1 MRNQRAVGR
10 RRICRVLYRV
20 IDIAD
25 DYSDVTGNFIAVN
38 IINSNGTRV
47 QAELNIAADNSETAL
62 LITPT
67 DIYAFSY
74 EGDKLLD
81 WTRTTV
87 NYTQDAIT
95 SVAIDG
101 GENGSGCDC
110 VSVIQGNGS
119 TIFDALRA
127 SGGAT
132 FEPSWNSEDYQ
143 LYMTANFTYNIE
155 GGIGTVSTNR
165 GFRVYR
171 QEDDSSELKVIAK
184 TSSLVT
190 RLKDFGIVS
199 GKDYRYHLFA
209 YDNNGALMSSVEIE
223 KVISPRFKNYS
234 LLVTDYNE
242 DDEAYHVVKQYIF
255 ENNISH
261 GSVSNNN
268 SPSLSANFTRYPTRM
283 GSVQNYDSGTLQ
295 ALIGIVSND
304 NYYDSIELERELKD
318 LSTTTHTLFMR
329 DMEGHIRMVHTNGA
343 ITMEPNLKT
352 RQMQKKISLPWVEI
366 GDASEATIIQ
376 LSTDVGWRVD
386 EEVLDVD
393 FDVDLTTGQLIV
405 KYPEPYDGT
414 TFALGGENKE
424 ILIAKTP
431 KVMSAPTFELPDP
444 SEKDEGKFGILTVK
458 VTKNTTD
465 ED

>member
-1 MRNQRAVGR
+1 M
-10 RRICRVLYRV
+10 L
-20 IDIAD
+20 
-25 DYSDVTGNFIAVN
+25 
-38 IINSNGTRV
+38 
-47 QAELNIAADNSETAL
+47 
-62 LITPT
+62 
-67 DIYAFSY
+67 
-74 EGDKLLD
+74 
-81 WTRTTV
+81 
-87 NYTQDAIT
+87 
-95 SVAIDG
+95 
-101 GENGSGCDC
+101 
-110 VSVIQGNGS
+110 
-119 TIFDALRA
+119 
-127 SGGAT
+127 
-132 FEPSWNSEDYQ
+132 
-143 LYMTANFTYNIE
+143 
-155 GGIGTVSTNR
+155 
-165 GFRVYR
+165 FR
-171 QEDDSSELKVIAK
+171 S
-184 TSSLVT
+184 
-190 RLKDFGIVS
+190 
-199 GKDYRYHLFA
+199 
-209 YDNNGALMSSVEIE
+209 GALMSSVEIE

-242 DDEAYHVVKQYIF
+242 DDEAYHVIKQYIF

-295 ALIGIVSND
+295 ALIGIVNND

-318 LSTTTHTLFMR
+318 LSITTHTLFMR

-343 ITMEPNLKT
+343 ITMEVNLKT

-386 EEVLDVD
+386 EEVLGVD

-424 ILIAKTP
+424 ILIARTP
-431 KVMSAPTFELPDP
+431 KVMSAPTFELPNP
-444 SEKDEGKFGILTVK
+444 SEKDEGKFGILTAK
-458 VTKNTTD
+458 VIKNTTD